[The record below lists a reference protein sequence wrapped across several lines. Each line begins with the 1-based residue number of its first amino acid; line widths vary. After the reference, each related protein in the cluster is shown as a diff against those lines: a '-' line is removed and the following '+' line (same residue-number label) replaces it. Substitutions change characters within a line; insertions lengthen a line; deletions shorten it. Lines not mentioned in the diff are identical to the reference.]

1 MHAFG
6 IRKRSVHRADAD
18 TVALRLRP
26 YYIVGRSNG
35 DEEWRTLATNRRVLM
50 VAFHFPPQR
59 GSSGIQRTLRFA
71 RYLPD
76 FGWEP
81 HVLSVHPRAYEATD
95 YSEPLPPG
103 ITVHRAFALDAA
115 RHLAIGKRF
124 PAFLARP
131 DRWISWWLGA
141 VPAGLRLIRRLRPDV
156 IWSTYPIATAHA
168 IGHTLAR
175 RSRLPWVADFR
186 DPMAQ
191 DGYPADAATWR
202 SFKRIETRAI
212 AAARRSVFTTPG
224 AAAQYRLRYPAYAD
238 RISVIE
244 NGYDDEMFY
253 GLDRAPRQSPRAKR
267 VLLHSG
273 IVYPSE
279 RDPAALFAALQT
291 LHTSGRI
298 APESFTLRFRAPVHG
313 QMIGELASRFGVT
326 ALVDVAPPVPYR
338 DALAEM
344 MHADGLVVLQ
354 AANCNEQIPAKLY
367 EYLRARRPIVGLAD
381 PAGDTARALARAG
394 VDYIAALEDRDA
406 ITRTLA
412 RFLFDLDHDRASLPD
427 PAQVERASRRERT
440 AELAATLQLAID

>member
-1 MHAFG
+1 MSG
-6 IRKRSVHRADAD
+6 HRFTSTDM
-18 TVALRLRP
+18 LRIRP

-50 VAFHFPPQR
+50 IAFHFPPQR

-95 YSEPLPPG
+95 YTEPLPSG
-103 ITVHRAFALDAA
+103 IAVHRAFALDAA
-115 RHLAIGKRF
+115 RHLSIGDRF

-131 DRWISWWLGA
+131 DRWVSWWLGA
-141 VPAGLRLIRRLRPDV
+141 VPAGLRLIRQLRPAA

-175 RSRLPWVADFR
+175 VSRLPWVADFR

-202 SFKRIETRAI
+202 SFKRIESRAI
-212 AAARRSVFTTPG
+212 AVARCSVFTTPG
-224 AAAQYRLRYPAYAD
+224 AAAQYRLRYPEHAG

-244 NGYDDEMFY
+244 NGYDDEMFA
-253 GLDRAPRQSPRAKR
+253 GLVPAPPRPPHAKKI
-267 VLLHSG
+267 LLHSG

-279 RDPAALFAALQT
+279 RDPTALFAALQLLQT
-291 LHTSGRI
+291 GGRI
-298 APESFTLRFRAPVHG
+298 APHTFTLRFRAPVHG
-313 QMIGELASRFGVT
+313 RMIGELAARFGVSE
-326 ALVDVAPPVPYR
+326 LVEVAPPVPYR
-338 DALAEM
+338 DALSEM
-344 MHADGLVVLQ
+344 MQADGLVILQ

-367 EYLRARRPIVGLAD
+367 EYLRARRPILGLAD
-381 PAGDTARALARAG
+381 PAGDTAHALARAG
-394 VDYIAALEDRDA
+394 VDCIAALEDRDA
-406 ITRTLA
+406 IAQTLA
-412 RFLFDLDHDRASLPD
+412 RFLVDVDENRASLPD
-427 PAQVERASRRERT
+427 PTQVGRASRRERT
-440 AELAATLQLAID
+440 AELAATLQGAIA

>member
-1 MHAFG
+1 M
-6 IRKRSVHRADAD
+6 I
-18 TVALRLRP
+18 
-26 YYIVGRSNG
+26 
-35 DEEWRTLATNRRVLM
+35 
-50 VAFHFPPQR
+50 AFHFPPQR

-95 YSEPLPPG
+95 YTEPVPSG
-103 ITVHRAFALDAA
+103 IAVHRAFGLDAA
-115 RHLAIGKRF
+115 RHLAIGNRF

-131 DRWISWWLGA
+131 DRWVSWWLGA
-141 VPAGLRLIRRLRPDV
+141 VPAGLRLIRQLRPDA

-175 RSRLPWVADFR
+175 ISRLPWVADFR

-191 DGYPADAATWR
+191 EGYPADAATWR

-212 AAARRSVFTTPG
+212 ATARCSVFTTPG
-224 AAAQYRLRYPAYAD
+224 AATQYRLRYPARAD

-244 NGYDDEMFY
+244 NGYDDEMFA
-253 GLDRAPRQSPRAKR
+253 GLHPAPPRSPGAKK

-279 RDPAALFAALQT
+279 RDPAALFAALQV
-291 LHTSGRI
+291 LRTSGRV
-298 APESFTLRFRAPVHG
+298 APQAFSLRFRAPVHAR
-313 QMIGELASRFGVT
+313 MIGELAARFGVSD
-326 ALVDVAPPVPYR
+326 LVEVAPPVAYR
-338 DALAEM
+338 DALSEM
-344 MHADGLVVLQ
+344 TQADGLVILQ

-367 EYLRARRPIVGLAD
+367 EYLRAQRPILGLAD
-381 PAGDTARALARAG
+381 PAGDTARALVRAG

-406 ITRTLA
+406 IAQMLA
-412 RFLFDLDHDRASLPD
+412 RFLVDLDESSASLPD
-427 PAQVERASRRERT
+427 PIQVGRASRRERT
-440 AELAATLQLAID
+440 AELAATLQRAIG